1 MLCGHAPSSP
11 LAARRPGAHARPT
24 GLDEELTCQRVPLLE
39 VQALGATQGLV
50 CARQGGGADCV
61 RCARQATWARWC
73 APRTRARR
81 PTRARTSRSSSRAPA
96 RPSAWRCAARAPE
109 LAAWGV
115 GGRSPGRAGAR
126 AFWAGARRRGGSACA
141 HRPLRVTATFLY
153 APQRQ
158 PLRRPVPIAMRLI
171 SGRGAHRDALKREV
185 CWGFP
190 CGWRRAS
197 PVSRSLTSPGDGAQR
212 FGRVQAEVRTGSRGL
227 AICAFGI

>member
-109 LAAWGV
+109 PAAWG
-115 GGRSPGRAGAR
+115 GGGGGLQARWKRVRAPATPCDRHFLLR
-126 AFWAGARRRGGSACA
+126 AA
-141 HRPLRVTATFLY
+141 
-153 APQRQ
+153 APAAA
-158 PLRRPVPIAMRLI
+158 PA
-171 SGRGAHRDALKREV
+171 SAHRDAAHIRARRPSRCAQAGCLL
-185 CWGFP
+185 GFS
-190 CGWRRAS
+190 CGWRRAG

-227 AICAFGI
+227 AVCAFWI